1 MLTKL
6 IAANFYRKYVQ
17 RSCSS
22 VSKSAETQDEIA
34 ASAARALQLKTL
46 FGMEFAF
53 LFSLLAGMRFF
64 RNPRLEE
71 EERKLREA
79 ECVAVVGKALFFSFD
94 SRMLVPSVEFEINC
108 LLL

>member
-22 VSKSAETQDEIA
+22 VSKSAETQEEIA
-34 ASAARALQLKTL
+34 ASAGRALQLKTL

-79 ECVAVVGKALFFSFD
+79 ECVAVVGKSCF
-94 SRMLVPSVEFEINC
+94 
-108 LLL
+108 